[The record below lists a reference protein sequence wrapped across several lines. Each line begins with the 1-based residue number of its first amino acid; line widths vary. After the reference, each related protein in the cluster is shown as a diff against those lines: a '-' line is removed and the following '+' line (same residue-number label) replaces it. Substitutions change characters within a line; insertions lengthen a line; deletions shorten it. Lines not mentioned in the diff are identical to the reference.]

1 MENEEFQIYV
11 VQEGDSLWK
20 IARKFPD
27 VSIKDIKEQNQ
38 LKSIRLQPG
47 MELKIQIFVT
57 SNSFFGL
64 AIAYIKKGN
73 TKERYDISN
82 LLSRRVFVNP

>member
-1 MENEEFQIYV
+1 MENEGFQIYV
-11 VQEGDSLWK
+11 VQQGDSLWK

-47 MELKIQIFVT
+47 MELKIQMFFKVEL
-57 SNSFFGL
+57 FFGKF
-64 AIAYIKKGN
+64 Y
-73 TKERYDISN
+73 
-82 LLSRRVFVNP
+82 